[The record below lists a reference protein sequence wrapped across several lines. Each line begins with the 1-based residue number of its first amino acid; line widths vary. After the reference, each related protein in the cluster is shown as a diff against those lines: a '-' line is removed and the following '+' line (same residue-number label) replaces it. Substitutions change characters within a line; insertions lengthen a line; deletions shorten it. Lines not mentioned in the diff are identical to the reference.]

1 MVDGKMKI
9 AAKRK
14 PLSVIRTP
22 TRERLLGA
30 ALELLQTGGESA
42 VTTVSVTHAAG
53 VVQSAFYRHFSNIE
67 ECLVE
72 VVENATTEIREVV
85 AGARRRMYEKGPGT
99 GADLEQSYREMF
111 GLVEGQRGLVGL
123 LLRYRSDALAL
134 NGVMHRFAQ
143 GLSSD
148 LADQLAEQV
157 VRAGLPEMPA
167 VRLRA
172 LADYLIA
179 VSLAAIEAHLER
191 RGPAVPE
198 AARILAAFTTG
209 ACQAVFSNC

>member
-1 MVDGKMKI
+1 MKI

-14 PLSVIRTP
+14 PRRGITTP

-53 VVQSAFYRHFSNIE
+53 VVQSAFYRHFSNIG

-72 VVENATTEIREVV
+72 AVENATAEIREAV

-99 GADLEQSYREMF
+99 GTDLEQSYREMF
-111 GLVEGQRGLVGL
+111 DLVEGQRGLVGL
-123 LLRYRSDALAL
+123 LLRYRSDPLAL
-134 NGVMHRFAQ
+134 NGVMYRFAQ
-143 GLSSD
+143 GLSAD
-148 LADQLAEQV
+148 LAEQLAEQV
-157 VRAGLPEMPA
+157 LRAGLTAMPA
-167 VRLRA
+167 VRMRA

-179 VSLAAIEAHLER
+179 VSLAAIEAHLDG
-191 RGPAVPE
+191 RGPTVRE
-198 AARILAAFTTG
+198 SARILAAFTTG
-209 ACQAVFSNC
+209 ACQAVFSMEESRST